1 MGLHK
6 VHEIIGEY
14 AIAADGGQKIYD
26 QIHAE
31 LLAGNSVELDFA
43 RVKVFASAFF
53 NFAIGQLLKDI
64 SPDDLNRL
72 LHLTNL
78 SGNGQTVLERVIA
91 NATRYYSDRPYK
103 EAVDAAMEEYAA
115 SFEA

>member
-1 MGLHK
+1 MNYQ
-6 VHEIIGEY
+6 VFNITGEY
-14 AIAADGGQKIYD
+14 AIAADSGQKLYD

-31 LLAGNSVELDFA
+31 LLAGNFVELDFA

-64 SPDDLNRL
+64 SPNDLNRL
-72 LHLTNL
+72 LRLTNL
-78 SGNGQTVLERVIA
+78 SGNGQTVLERVIV
-91 NATRYYSDRPYK
+91 NAKRYYSDRPYK
-103 EAVDAAMEEYAA
+103 EAVDAVIEEYAA